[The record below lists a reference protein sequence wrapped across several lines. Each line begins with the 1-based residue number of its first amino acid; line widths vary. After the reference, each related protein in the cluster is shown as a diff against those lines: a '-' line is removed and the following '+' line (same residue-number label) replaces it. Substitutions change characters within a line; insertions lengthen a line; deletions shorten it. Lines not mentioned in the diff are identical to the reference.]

1 MSEEESSTFETR
13 KDAGEG
19 DAGTYRLWMAAL
31 ELSHK
36 TEKDWRK
43 RAQAAVDRYRDEHKG
58 EKDVARFNILYSSIQ
73 TQEPAIYNS
82 TPVPDVRRR
91 FGDDDPVGKS
101 VAEIYERT
109 LSCSLDSG
117 DFDEAMAD
125 SVHDSLLPG
134 RGVAYVSYDPVMG
147 DNDEIAHESVT
158 LNHVQWDDFRRG
170 PGKRWRDVPWVA
182 VRYRITRKEAIK
194 LSPKHGPTVNLD
206 HVETSG
212 DEEAKD
218 VPDTFKRLTV
228 WKIWDKAQRKIVF
241 IAPSF
246 KDGPFAIEEDQLN
259 LEGFFP
265 FPRPMYDVSESTSLV
280 PIVPFDMYRAQADEL
295 DTLTRRITAL
305 VKVCKWRGMAPG
317 QIEEL
322 SQLVDADDGEII
334 ASQSATSA
342 MAAAQAGGLDKM
354 FWLMPIDRL
363 ITVIRELVMQREQV
377 KQVVFE
383 ISGLADIMRGE
394 TDPGE
399 TLGAQQIKAQ
409 WGSMRMQRRQREVQ
423 RFARDAIRMMAEIIG
438 EHFSVDTLK
447 MATGM
452 NLPSAEE
459 KQAAQIAQQADPQA
473 EQKVP
478 PELVEYLKKP
488 TWEEVKQVM
497 ASDAMRSYRVDIE
510 TDSTITAD
518 QNRSQQNMAT
528 FIEGLASFSQA
539 VGPGIQAGI
548 IELDVATDILTGFAR
563 NFQLGKKAED
573 AIERMGE
580 SRKKGPDPQVQAQMQ
595 QMQEQMQ
602 EMQQA
607 AQEATQRAA
616 QAEQALS
623 KAQGDTQAKQAEIA
637 LKQQDGARKSEMDGH
652 ELNRKAMVDA
662 ANAQREQERLEL
674 DRDRFEFERW
684 VKETELATANDAT
697 QAEAEAGSQIAATMQ
712 AATEVATATAEAAQ
726 ATGESLTQAAQSLA
740 VAAQQMAEMS
750 SRPRTAK
757 IIKGPNGERMA
768 VSEVG

>member
-13 KDAGEG
+13 KDAGDG
-19 DAGTYRLWMAAL
+19 GAGAYRLWMSAL
-31 ELSHK
+31 ELADK
-36 TEKDWRK
+36 TEKNYRDRARK
-43 RAQAAVDRYRDEHKG
+43 AVDRYRDESKG
-58 EKDVARFNILYSSIQ
+58 EKDVASFNILYSSVQ
-73 TQEPAIYNS
+73 SQEPALYNS

-91 FGDDDPVGKS
+91 FGDDDPVGKV
-101 VAEIYERT
+101 VAEVFERI
-109 LSCSLDSG
+109 LSCNLDG
-117 DFDEAMAD
+117 GQFDETMGD
-125 SVHDSLLPG
+125 IVHDSLLPG
-134 RGVAYVSYDPVMG
+134 RGVAYVSYNPVVG
-147 DNDEIAHESVT
+147 DDGQVAHEAVG
-158 LNHVQWDDFRRG
+158 LEHVQWDDFRRG
-170 PGKRWRDVPWVA
+170 PGKRWQDVAWLA
-182 VRYRITRKEAIK
+182 VRYRITRDEAIK

-206 HVETSG
+206 HVETG
-212 DEEAKD
+212 KDDAPKD

-228 WKIWDKAQRKIVF
+228 WKIWDKAKRQIVF

-246 KDGPFAIEEDQLN
+246 KDGPFAIEDDQLN

-265 FPRPMYDVSESTSLV
+265 FPRPVYDISDSTSLV
-280 PIVPFDMYRAQADEL
+280 PVVPFDMYRAQADEL

-334 ASQSATSA
+334 ASQSATAA
-342 MAAAQAGGLDKM
+342 MAASQAGGLDKL
-354 FWLMPIDRL
+354 FWLMPIDKL
-363 ITVIRELVMQREQV
+363 ITVIRELVVQREQV

-383 ISGLADIMRGE
+383 ISGLSDIMRGE

-438 EHFSVDTLK
+438 EHFSIETLQ
-447 MATGM
+447 MATAID
-452 NLPSAEE
+452 LPTPEQ
-459 KQAAQIAQQADPQA
+459 KQAAHLASQQDPERA
-473 EQKVP
+473 KNAP
-478 PELVEYLKKP
+478 PELVEFIQKP
-488 TWEEVKQVM
+488 TWQEVKQVM
-497 ASDAMRSYRVDIE
+497 ASDAMRAYRVDIE

-518 QNRSQQNMAT
+518 QTRSQQNMTA
-528 FIEGLASFSQA
+528 FVEGLAAYGQA
-539 VGPGIQAGI
+539 VGPGIQAGF

-580 SRKKGPDPQVQAQMQ
+580 GRKKGPDPQVQAQMQ
-595 QMQEQMQ
+595 QL
-602 EMQQA
+602 QA
-607 AQEATQRAA
+607 QLQEAMQRAE
-616 QAEQALS
+616 QAEQALQQ
-623 KAQGDTQAKQAEIA
+623 AHGDQQAKQADIA
-637 LKQQDGARKSEMDGH
+637 VKQQDSQRKAEMDGY
-652 ELNRKAMVDA
+652 ELQRKAMADQA
-662 ANAQREQERLEL
+662 TAEREARKLALEEQ
-674 DRDRFEFERW
+674 RFEFDRW
-684 VKETELATANDAT
+684 VKETELAAANDAT
-697 QAEAEAGSQIAATMQ
+697 QAEASTGSQIAATMQ

-757 IIKGPNGERMA
+757 IVRGPNGEKMA
-768 VSEVG
+768 VSEIG